1 MSNSF
6 TLLYSGSIVDVQRV
20 KALLEENNIYPII
33 KDENESARLAG
44 FGAPSMMQQLLVLD
58 SELEKAKSLL

>member
-20 KALLEENNIYPII
+20 KALLEEKNIYPII

-58 SELEKAKSLL
+58 SEVEKAKSLL

>member
-44 FGAPSMMQQLLVLD
+44 FGAPSMMQQLLVLV